1 MPFSR
6 PNFVFTCFKR
16 IERCG
21 DKVTGAA
28 GPFFVAV
35 AILLFV
41 LGTLCFRM
49 SLVIWRRPF
58 LIVIF
63 PQLLVDVI
71 LPTLPWPWLSTLPCF
86 LIIINLFTHYYF
98 ACTVSPGFA
107 GEPPQRVEHSSI
119 WAKKRRAY
127 SISRTNGVYWSSHL
141 NITPASTT
149 TCPKCGV
156 IKPEVRKDVVIW
168 ISLSLPHS
176 AKEGTSLSSV

>member
-28 GPFFVAV
+28 GPLFVTV
-35 AILLFV
+35 AIVLFV
-41 LGTLCFRM
+41 LGTLCF
-49 SLVIWRRPF
+49 LN
-58 LIVIF
+58 
-63 PQLLVDVI
+63 VI

-107 GEPPQRVEHSSI
+107 GEPPQRLGRSFI

-127 SISRTNGVYWSSHL
+127 SISRTSGVHWSSQL

-149 TCPKCGV
+149 TCPKCGET
-156 IKPEVRKDVVIW
+156 KPERTHHCRVCNRCILKYDHHCPCAFYVH
-168 ISLSLPHS
+168 SPLHNTQLSQ
-176 AKEGTSLSSV
+176 G